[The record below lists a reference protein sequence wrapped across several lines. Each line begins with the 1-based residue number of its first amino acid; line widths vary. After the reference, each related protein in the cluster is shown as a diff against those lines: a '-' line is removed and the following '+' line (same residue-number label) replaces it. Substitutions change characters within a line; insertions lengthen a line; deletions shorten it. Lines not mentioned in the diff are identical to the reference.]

1 MSKSHTVVNVVRKD
15 NAQGKTRIVR
25 KSGIFST
32 DSELRMA
39 TLSPKELC
47 IPKRNCKNRHAKPGV
62 QKQIY

>member
-1 MSKSHTVVNVVRKD
+1 MSKSHTVVNVVCKD

-47 IPKRNCKNRHAKPGV
+47 IPKRNCKNRYAKPGV